1 MSLEKLM
8 IVRNAMRLGA
18 FLEREGDRVLA
29 PEGLTHQQYVVL
41 LRVSDRGPLSHKEI
55 CSALLHEKSNIS
67 KIIRKLTSQ
76 GLVHTYT
83 KPGDG
88 RVQMTR
94 VTGEGKARLREC
106 TRLLSAWVDGWLNL
120 MTDDEASRMLDS
132 FTWMNTLA
140 R

>member
-1 MSLEKLM
+1 M

-29 PEGLTHQQYVVL
+29 PVGLTHQQYVVL
-41 LRVSDRGPLSHKEI
+41 LRISERGPLSHKDI

-67 KIIRKLTSQ
+67 KIIKKLASSDLIQTFP
-76 GLVHTYT
+76 

-94 VTGEGKARLREC
+94 VTDDGKSRLREC
-106 TRLLSAWVDGWLNL
+106 TRLLSAWVAEWLKL
-120 MTDDEASRMLDS
+120 MTDEEARRMLDS